1 MAAFNSFILF
11 KKNTPQ
17 TKMKRTSAV
26 LSRPSYLTVWKMM
39 EPEER
44 EDDND
49 STDDGSVASTSTAP
63 TALPH
68 KQLLVK
74 DPSDVHR
81 LESRNV
87 E

>member
-1 MAAFNSFILF
+1 
-11 KKNTPQ
+11 
-17 TKMKRTSAV
+17 MKRTSAV
-26 LSRPSYLTVWKMM
+26 LSRLSYLNVWKMT
-39 EPEER
+39 EPGEG

-49 STDDGSVASTSTAP
+49 STDDGSLASTSTAP

-68 KQLLVK
+68 KQLPVK